1 VVFLDVEKP
10 DKLQRQKANP
20 FAIPPVLVGAGL
32 NGSIAQVP
40 VENKPA
46 LTKTL

>member
-1 VVFLDVEKP
+1 MDVEKP
-10 DKLQRQKANP
+10 DQLQRRKANP

-46 LTKTL
+46 LTKNL